1 MRRQCGLMIVI
12 TTPTGDIGSQV
23 LQTLLAHAPGRGEE
37 LRVIA
42 RNPENLP
49 VGVRERVDVV
59 AGSHGDAEVV
69 ERAFTGADA
78 VFWLVPPDTRAPS
91 LEVAFPGFTRA
102 AAAAFTA
109 TDVGHVVGVSALG
122 RGTRAAD
129 SAGLVTASLAVDD
142 LIAGTGVA
150 YRALANPSFM
160 DNLLRQVDSIR
171 DGGVFTGTVDPGRKA
186 PSAAT
191 RDIAAAAAGLL
202 LDRSW
207 TGTGSVAVLGPE
219 DLSADDMARIMS
231 EVLERPVR
239 YRRQSLADLGAAL
252 AGLGL
257 GDAFIQGM
265 VDMMRAKEEGLDDG
279 LPRTPQTASP
289 TTFRRWC
296 AEVLKPAVLAES
308 SYS

>member
-1 MRRQCGLMIVI
+1 M
-12 TTPTGDIGSQV
+12 
-23 LQTLLAHAPGRGEE
+23 
-37 LRVIA
+37 
-42 RNPENLP
+42 
-49 VGVRERVDVV
+49 
-59 AGSHGDAEVV
+59 
-69 ERAFTGADA
+69 
-78 VFWLVPPDTRAPS
+78 
-91 LEVAFPGFTRA
+91 
-102 AAAAFTA
+102 
-109 TDVGHVVGVSALG
+109 
-122 RGTRAAD
+122 
-129 SAGLVTASLAVDD
+129 DD

-160 DNLLRQVDSIR
+160 SNLLRQVDSIR
-171 DGGVFTGTVDPGRKA
+171 DGGVFTGTVDPERKA

-191 RDIAAAAAGLL
+191 RDIAAAAADLL

-219 DLSADDMARIMS
+219 DLSAHDMARIMS

-239 YRRQSLADLGAAL
+239 YRRQSLADLGAAI

-257 GDAFIQGM
+257 GDAFIKGM

-279 LPRTPQTASP
+279 LPRTLQTASP